1 MQETFL
7 AQLQAAQREIGI
19 LKQAVLSPVALT
31 ASRQEQLARDMEA
44 LQAEMESKAQAAVT
58 RSHDIV
64 SASEETTR
72 RIVDAARGDSGRLA
86 SERLAVGDPGAGQG
100 QGANPFPTAGAIA
113 QLEARLQADISLEE
127 HARTQSSLDT
137 ILAAVKATMTEA
149 TVESSRVL
157 QVGAGGVF
165 K

>member
-7 AQLQAAQREIGI
+7 AQLQAAQREIGM

-31 ASRQEQLARDMEA
+31 ASRQDQLVREVDA
-44 LQAEMESKAQAAVT
+44 LQAEMEAKAQAAVA

-86 SERLAVGDPGAGQG
+86 SECLAGTWG
-100 QGANPFPTAGAIA
+100 
-113 QLEARLQADISLEE
+113 
-127 HARTQSSLDT
+127 
-137 ILAAVKATMTEA
+137 
-149 TVESSRVL
+149 
-157 QVGAGGVF
+157 
-165 K
+165 